1 MNHTYRIVFN
11 RSAGLWKVVSEH
23 ARGQGKGGCRRGR
36 SARGRLPLM
45 AMLLV
50 ALGTASE
57 TQAGPLVTITGD
69 TTVGSLSS
77 PRITVLVPL
86 SVGISGVGTVTVADG
101 GELWM
106 SLGDTV
112 SLADS
117 ASADGTINI
126 GAAPGAAPVGAG
138 FLLTSLLEFGA
149 GTGTLNFNTNSTH
162 DFGAALIS
170 RGSGTHQLNHYA
182 GETLLRGD
190 SSGFAGAVKV
200 MGGRLAILNK
210 LGASDGRIDAGTA
223 AGARAKVDVGSGGA
237 WNIAGNLF
245 VGENGPGELS
255 IYSGGTVSNQF
266 GTVNA
271 KQGGTAQVRV
281 LNVNSRW
288 VNSAA
293 LSIGSDGAQ
302 GALTVEQGGYVSSND
317 AYVGRMQDG
326 YGTVLVTGSGSAW
339 ANGGKL
345 LVGDMSAQGL
355 LSIERGAVV
364 TTVDSMVGSM
374 GGSGSVVVSGA
385 GASWN
390 NTGALN
396 VGFGQ
401 ALLFG
406 AGSVTIANAG
416 AVTVGAN
423 GTGVV
428 ALAKDGL
435 FPGFGTTG
443 TINIGAQANQAA
455 VAAGTLNASA
465 IEFGKGNATLN
476 FNHADAGY
484 QFLVPLKSTGN
495 GMHQLNQIAGST
507 IMEGDSSGF
516 RGATKVSGGKLIVA
530 GKLGGSAEVTGGV
543 LQYGDGA
550 TGAANSLSGNLKVS
564 GAGSMLA
571 LRGGATLGVA
581 GDVDLA
587 DATVLDI
594 AAGAGSPSLQANKV
608 KLGDGVVFKLS
619 GISDRSQ
626 LDKVLIQSTNG
637 IDGDF
642 SGVSVGG
649 FTGAVD
655 YLTVHTRKSADGL
668 QYRATYDL
676 SWTANNNLGHGT
688 FTLANPADR
697 FDVGVALSDQAAN
710 AATGW
715 DGNTLTKA
723 GAGTLVLSGNN
734 TYSGGTVIAGGTLQ
748 VANNAN
754 LGSGALTFSGGTL
767 AATHSFDTSR
777 AVALAQHGRFDVADG
792 AVLGLTG
799 SVAGSSDLIKSGA
812 GTLRLDKAGNAY
824 GNTWIQSG
832 TLIGN
837 AASISGDVSNGGR
850 LVFEQSI
857 NGSFSG
863 SISGAGALVKQG
875 AGTLALSGNH
885 AAFTGKTTVSAG
897 TLAVQGVLG
906 GSAEVTGGTLQYGN
920 GVAGAANRLSGDLT
934 VSAAGSR
941 LSVQGAAT
949 LSVAGDVG
957 LADGTVLDV
966 DTSANGPVLQAGSVT
981 LGDGVAFRIN
991 GITGAGMAEKVLI
1004 DTQAGISGDFG
1015 SVSVGGYSGGVDY
1028 LAVNTRKSAD
1038 QRQYLASYGLSWM
1051 ANNDQAGGTFTLT
1064 GATDRFEAGAAL
1076 SDQAPNAAKGW
1087 NGRSLTKAGAG
1098 TLVLS
1103 GNNRYTGGTEILGGT
1118 LQVAR
1123 DENLGAASGGL
1134 AFDGGTLAATGS
1146 FDTARAVTLAN
1157 SGTFDVAD
1165 GARLGVNGPI
1175 SGGGSLVKTGAGTL
1189 ALGPINSYIGGT
1201 TIAGGTLQIESDASL
1216 GAPVNRLYI
1225 TGGRLATTSS
1235 FDLLRA
1241 VTLGGAAAG
1250 FDVAA
1255 GTSLGL
1261 TGSVSGSGML
1271 AKSGAGTLV
1280 LSGSNS
1286 YTGGTRID
1294 GGRLQIS
1301 NDSNLG
1307 AAAGGLALDGGTL
1320 ATTGTFDMARAI
1332 ALTRQGSFDVAAGT
1346 TLGLTGKVSG
1356 NGDLLKAGAGT
1367 LRLDN
1372 GANAYG
1378 NTWIQA
1384 GTLVGHAGSV
1394 SGNVDNNGTLV
1405 FEQAADASFGGAI
1418 SGSGNLI
1425 KTGAGTLDLAG
1436 NHASY
1441 TGKTTVS
1448 QGRLIVQGVLG
1459 GSAAVM
1465 GGTLQ
1470 YGNGVAG
1477 AANRLSGDLKVAG
1490 GTLSVQGPAV
1500 LSVAGDTD
1508 LADGTAL
1515 EIAAATGRPAL
1526 QSDRVLLG
1534 DGVTFRLAGISDT
1547 SRLDQVLIDTR
1558 HGISGD
1564 FASVSVGGFAG
1575 AVDYM
1580 TVNTRK
1586 SADNMQYLA
1595 TYGLSWSAG
1604 NNLAHGTFTLTN
1616 ATDSFQV
1623 GAALTDQAGNAAS
1636 GWDGRTLTKAGAG
1649 TLVLSG
1655 DNSYG
1660 GGTTISGG
1668 VLQVG
1673 RDANL
1678 GAATGGLSVN
1688 GGTLA
1693 TTGTFDTGR
1702 AITLAQA
1709 GGFDVAA
1716 GTALGLAGTVSGG
1729 GMLIKAGGGTLV
1741 LSGNNTYAGGTRI
1754 VGGSVRVA
1762 QDASLGAAS
1771 GALTFDGGGL
1781 ATAGSFDTSRGVL
1794 LAQSGSF
1801 DVAAGTV
1808 LGLNGTVSGGGMF
1821 AKTGAGT
1828 LVLGGSNTYAG
1839 GTRVD
1844 GGTLQVARDA
1854 NLGAAAGAVT
1864 FGDGTLA
1871 TTGSFDTTRAIS
1883 LMQSGR
1889 FDVAAG
1895 TVLGLSGTVS
1905 GAGGFA
1911 KLGAGTLIL
1920 SASNSHAGGTAI
1932 AGGVLQVAQDANLG
1946 AAAGA
1951 LTFNGGTL
1959 ATTGSFD
1966 TARTVAL
1973 AQTGTFDV
1981 AANTTLGLTGMV
1993 TGSGNLIKTGAGT
2006 LRLDSSANAYGN
2018 TLIRDGILVGNAA
2031 SILGNV
2037 DNNGTL
2043 VFDQGANAS
2052 FGGAI
2057 SGSGSLVKSGAGTL
2071 GLTGDSSGFTG
2082 STTVQGGRLALNG
2095 KLGGGLNIG
2104 AGGVLAGAGTVGSGA
2119 GSTVTVAAGATLAP
2133 GNSIG
2138 TLTVDGDLVIE
2149 SGARY
2154 AVETNPQGAEAD
2166 LIHVTGS
2173 ATINGGSVAH
2183 IGIDGDYG
2191 LRSVYTLLAADGAL
2205 SGRFDT
2211 VTSDYAFLTPKLG
2224 YDYGAGR
2231 VSLELAR
2238 NGTAMASAAAT
2249 RNQRAAAGAIDSIGM
2264 AAGNGLYDAI
2274 AVLPDDKGL
2283 LRSSFDQLSGEIHA
2297 SAKTVLLEDSRYVR
2311 DAASERLRSAAGA
2324 VGASAAPVLASS
2336 GGGARLAPATAM
2348 GPASWIQ
2355 GLGSWR
2361 QTDGDGN
2368 AAQVKSSTGGFL
2380 LGVDAPVS
2388 DAWRLGLMAGYT
2400 RTDFDLRDRA
2410 SSGDSDNYHLGAYGG
2425 GQWGAVGLR
2434 GGLAYSW
2441 HDIATRRSVAMPG
2454 YSDRLKASYDGRTIQ
2469 AFADLSY
2476 RIDTRIAALE
2486 PFANLAYVNLKT
2498 DGYSESGGAAA
2509 LRANS
2514 QTTETTYTTL
2524 GSRVMSSFELG
2535 SAQATARG
2543 SLGWRYA
2550 FGDLKPAATQAFSAG
2565 DAFTVAGVPIAKN
2578 SAVLEAGLDVQVS
2591 RKVSFDLSYQG
2602 QLASGAQD
2610 HGVRA
2615 GVSMRF

>member
-50 ALGTASE
+50 ALGTASG

-86 SVGISGVGTVTVADG
+86 SVGISGVGTVTIADG

-162 DFGAALIS
+162 DFGAALVS
-170 RGSGTHQLNHYA
+170 SAAGTHQLNHYA

-210 LGASDGRIDAGTA
+210 LGASEGRIDAGTA

-271 KQGGTAQVRV
+271 KQGGTAQVKV
-281 LNVNSRW
+281 LNANSRW

-293 LSIGSDGAQ
+293 LSIGSDGAR

-339 ANGGKL
+339 VNGGKL

-406 AGSVTIANAG
+406 TGSVTIANAG

-476 FNHADAGY
+476 FNHADTGY
-484 QFLVPLKSTGN
+484 RFLVPLKSTGN

-516 RGATKVSGGKLIVA
+516 RGATKVSGGKLIVT

-697 FDVGVALSDQAAN
+697 FDVGVVLSDQAAN
-710 AATGW
+710 TGTGW
-715 DGNTLTKA
+715 NGNTLTKA

-857 NGSFSG
+857 NGNFSG
-863 SISGAGALVKQG
+863 SISGAGTLVKQG
-875 AGTLALSGNH
+875 AGTLALSGDH

-920 GVAGAANRLSGDLT
+920 GVAGAANRLSGDLK

-957 LADGTVLDV
+957 LADGTVLDF
-966 DTSANGPVLQAGSVT
+966 DGSANGPVLQAGSVT

-1134 AFDGGTLAATGS
+1134 AFNGGTLAATGS

-1189 ALGPINSYIGGT
+1189 
-1201 TIAGGTLQIESDASL
+1201 
-1216 GAPVNRLYI
+1216 
-1225 TGGRLATTSS
+1225 
-1235 FDLLRA
+1235 
-1241 VTLGGAAAG
+1241 
-1250 FDVAA
+1250 
-1255 GTSLGL
+1255 
-1261 TGSVSGSGML
+1261 
-1271 AKSGAGTLV
+1271 
-1280 LSGSNS
+1280 
-1286 YTGGTRID
+1286 
-1294 GGRLQIS
+1294 
-1301 NDSNLG
+1301 
-1307 AAAGGLALDGGTL
+1307 
-1320 ATTGTFDMARAI
+1320 
-1332 ALTRQGSFDVAAGT
+1332 
-1346 TLGLTGKVSG
+1346 
-1356 NGDLLKAGAGT
+1356 
-1367 LRLDN
+1367 
-1372 GANAYG
+1372 
-1378 NTWIQA
+1378 
-1384 GTLVGHAGSV
+1384 
-1394 SGNVDNNGTLV
+1394 
-1405 FEQAADASFGGAI
+1405 
-1418 SGSGNLI
+1418 
-1425 KTGAGTLDLAG
+1425 DLAG

-1459 GSAAVM
+1459 GSAAVT
-1465 GGTLQ
+1465 GGSLQ

-1564 FASVSVGGFAG
+1564 FASVSVGGFTG

-1678 GAATGGLSVN
+1678 GAATGGLSFN

-1693 TTGTFDTGR
+1693 TTGTFDTAR

-1716 GTALGLAGTVSGG
+1716 GTTLGLAGTVSGG

-1771 GALTFDGGGL
+1771 GALTFDGGAL
-1781 ATAGSFDTSRGVL
+1781 ATTASFDTSRAVL

-1828 LVLGGSNTYAG
+1828 LVLGGSNTHAG

-1844 GGTLQVARDA
+1844 GGILQVARDA

-1871 TTGSFDTTRAIS
+1871 TTASFDTTRAIS

-1895 TVLGLSGTVS
+1895 TALGLSGTVS

-1920 SASNSHAGGTAI
+1920 SASNSHAGGTEI

-2006 LRLDSSANAYGN
+2006 LRLDNSANAYGN
-2018 TLIRDGILVGNAA
+2018 TLIQDGILVGNAA
-2031 SILGNV
+2031 SIQGNV

-2057 SGSGSLVKSGAGTL
+2057 SGNGSLVKSGAGTL

-2166 LIHVTGS
+2166 LIHVTGN

-2191 LRSVYTLLAADGAL
+2191 LRSVYTLLTVDGAL

-2238 NGTAMASAAAT
+2238 NGTAMASVAAS

-2297 SAKTVLLEDSRYVR
+2297 SAKTVLFEDSRYVR

-2380 LGVDAPVS
+2380 LGADATVS

-2400 RTDFDLRDRA
+2400 RSDFDVRDRA

-2425 GQWGAVGLR
+2425 GQWGALGLR

-2441 HDIATRRSVAMPG
+2441 HDIATRRSVSMPG
-2454 YSDRLKASYDGRTIQ
+2454 YSDRLKANYDGRTVQ

-2550 FGDLKPAATQAFSAG
+2550 FGDLKPTATQAFSAG

>member
-11 RSAGLWKVVSEH
+11 RSAGLWQVASEH

-36 SARGRLPLM
+36 SRRRLPVT
-45 AMLLV
+45 AMLLA
-50 ALGTASE
+50 ALGTAGAA
-57 TQAGPLVTITGD
+57 QAGPTVTSTGD
-69 TTVGSLSS
+69 STLGTYSGSGVTVAASL
-77 PRITVLVPL
+77 V
-86 SVGISGVGTVTVADG
+86 VGISSVGTLTVADG
-101 GELWM
+101 GLVTM
-106 SLGDTV
+106 VSPYTV
-112 SLADS
+112 ILADL
-117 ASADGTINI
+117 ASAHGTINV
-126 GAAPGAAPVGAG
+126 GAAPGAAPAGAG
-138 FLLTSLLEFGA
+138 FLATSQLAFGA
-149 GTGTLNFNTNSTH
+149 GTGTLNFNTNNTH
-162 DFGAALIS
+162 EFNAALIS
-170 RGSGTHQLNHYA
+170 GAGTHRLNHYA
-182 GETLLRGD
+182 GTTRLLGD
-190 SSGFAGAVKV
+190 SSGFSGNTTVS
-200 MGGRLAILNK
+200 GGNLWILNR
-210 LGASDGRIDAGTA
+210 LGTTEGRIDAGAVLGATA
-223 AGARAKVDVGSGGA
+223 AVTVSGAGAAWENSGNVFVGGAGSGKLA
-237 WNIAGNLF
+237 VEAGGL
-245 VGENGPGELS
+245 
-255 IYSGGTVSNQF
+255 VSNQF

-271 KQGGTAQVRV
+271 PGGDMAEVTVSGAGA
-281 LNVNSRW
+281 RW
-288 VNSAA
+288 LNSAA
-293 LSIGSDGAQ
+293 LSVANGGW
-302 GALTVEQGGYVSSND
+302 GTVSVQQGGYLSST
-317 AYVGRMQDG
+317 DG
-326 YGTVLVTGSGSAW
+326 YIGSQAGSNGNVTVSG
-339 ANGGKL
+339 ANWINMGFL
-345 LVGDMSAQGL
+345 RVGDISGRGTLAIGPGGL
-355 LSIERGAVV
+355 VSN
-364 TTVDSMVGSM
+364 TDSYIGSM
-374 GGSGSVVVSGA
+374 NGTGNVVVSGV

-390 NTGALN
+390 NIGALN
-396 VGFGQ
+396 LGFG
-401 ALLFG
+401 LSFSFG
-406 AGSVTIANAG
+406 TGSLTIADAG
-416 AVTVGAN
+416 TVTAGPG

-428 ALAKDGL
+428 SLAKEGL
-435 FPGFGTTG
+435 FPGLGTTG
-443 TINIGAQANQAA
+443 MINIGGQTSQAA

-476 FNHADAGY
+476 FNHTDAGY
-484 QFLVPLKSTGN
+484 RFLVPLKSTGN
-495 GMHQLNQIAGST
+495 GIHQLNQIAGST

-516 RGATKVSGGKLIVA
+516 RGATKVSGGKLTVT

-543 LQYGDGA
+543 LQYGAGA

-767 AATHSFDTSR
+767 AVTDSFDTSR
-777 AVALAQHGRFDVADG
+777 TVALAQHGRFDVADG

-812 GTLRLDKAGNAY
+812 GTLRLDKASNAY

-837 AASISGDVSNGGR
+837 AASISGDVSNGGK

-857 NGSFSG
+857 NGNFSG
-863 SISGAGALVKQG
+863 SIFGAGALVKQG
-875 AGTLALSGNH
+875 AGTLVLSGDH

-906 GSAEVTGGTLQYGN
+906 GSAEVTGGILQYGN
-920 GVAGAANRLSGDLT
+920 GVAGAANRLSGDLK
-934 VSAAGSR
+934 VSAAGST

-1004 DTQAGISGDFG
+1004 DTRTGISGDFG
-1015 SVSVGGYSGGVDY
+1015 SVSVGGYSGAVDY

-1076 SDQAPNAAKGW
+1076 TDQAPNAAKGW

-1103 GNNRYTGGTEILGGT
+1103 GNNHYTGGTEILGGT

-1134 AFDGGTLAATGS
+1134 AFNGGTLAATDS

-1157 SGTFDVAD
+1157 SGTFDVED

-1175 SGGGSLVKTGAGTL
+1175 SGGGGLVKTGAGTL
-1189 ALGPINSYIGGT
+1189 ALGSSNSYIGGT

-1225 TGGRLATTSS
+1225 TGGGLATASS
-1235 FDLLRA
+1235 FDLSRA
-1241 VTLGGAAAG
+1241 VTLGGAAAAG
-1250 FDVAA
+1250 FDVAI

-1307 AAAGGLALDGGTL
+1307 AAVGGLALDGGTL
-1320 ATTGTFDMARAI
+1320 ATTDTLDMARAI

-1346 TLGLTGKVSG
+1346 ALGLTGKVSG
-1356 NGDLLKAGAGT
+1356 DGDLLKAGAGT
-1367 LRLDN
+1367 LRLDS

-1394 SGNVDNNGTLV
+1394 SGNVGINGTLV

-1441 TGKTTVS
+1441 TGETTVS

-1459 GSAAVM
+1459 GSAAVT

-1477 AANRLSGDLKVAG
+1477 AANRLNGDLKVAG

-1508 LADGTAL
+1508 LADRTAL
-1515 EIAAATGRPAL
+1515 EIAAATGHPAL

-1564 FASVSVGGFAG
+1564 FASVSVGGFTG

-1580 TVNTRK
+1580 SVNTRK

-1636 GWDGRTLTKAGAG
+1636 GWDGRTLTKVGVG

-1678 GAATGGLSVN
+1678 GAATGGLSFN

-1693 TTGTFDTGR
+1693 TTGTFDTAR
-1702 AITLAQA
+1702 AITLGQA

-1754 VGGSVRVA
+1754 VGGSVRIA

-1771 GALTFDGGGL
+1771 GALMFDGGAL
-1781 ATAGSFDTSRGVL
+1781 ATTGSFETSRAVL

-1801 DVAAGTV
+1801 DVAADTV

-1828 LVLGGSNTYAG
+1828 LVLGGSNTHAG

-1854 NLGAAAGAVT
+1854 NLGAAAGAVA

-1871 TTGSFDTTRAIS
+1871 TTASFDTTRLIS

-1889 FDVAAG
+1889 IDVAAG

-1966 TARTVAL
+1966 IARTVAL

-1981 AANTTLGLTGMV
+1981 AASTTLGLTGMV
-1993 TGSGNLIKTGAGT
+1993 SGSGNLIKTGAGT

-2037 DNNGTL
+2037 ENNGTL

-2057 SGSGSLVKSGAGTL
+2057 SGNGSLVKSGAGTL

-2104 AGGVLAGAGTVGSGA
+2104 AGSVLAGAGTVGSGA

-2154 AVETNPQGAEAD
+2154 AVETNPRGAEAD

-2191 LRSVYTLLAADGAL
+2191 LRSVYTLLAADGTL

-2238 NGTAMASAAAT
+2238 NGTAMASAADT

-2283 LRSSFDQLSGEIHA
+2283 LRASFDQLSGEIHA
-2297 SAKTVLLEDSRYVR
+2297 SAKTVLIEDSRYVR
-2311 DAASERLRSAAGA
+2311 DAASERLRSAVGA
-2324 VGASAAPVLASS
+2324 VGASSVPVLASA
-2336 GGGARLAPATAM
+2336 GDGARLAAATAM

-2355 GLGSWR
+2355 GMGSWR
-2361 QTDGDGN
+2361 HIDGDGN

-2388 DAWRLGLMAGYT
+2388 DVWRLGLMAGYS
-2400 RTDFDLRDRA
+2400 RTDFNVQDRS

-2425 GQWGAVGLR
+2425 GQWGALGLR
-2434 GGLAYSW
+2434 GGLTYSW
-2441 HDIATRRSVAMPG
+2441 HDIATRRSVSMPG
-2454 YSDRLKASYDGRTIQ
+2454 YSDRLKASYDGRTAQ
-2469 AFADLSY
+2469 VFADLSY
-2476 RIDTRIAALE
+2476 RIDTGVAALE
-2486 PFANLAYVNLKT
+2486 PFANVAYVNLKT
-2498 DGYSESGGAAA
+2498 DGYAESGGAAA

-2524 GSRVMSSFELG
+2524 GSRITSGFELG
-2535 SAQATARG
+2535 GAQATAKG

-2550 FGDLKPAATQAFSAG
+2550 FGDLKPVATQAFAAG
-2565 DAFTVAGVPIAKN
+2565 NAFTVAGVPIAKN
-2578 SAVLEAGLDVQVS
+2578 SAVLEAALDVQVS

-2615 GVSMRF
+2615 GLSVRF

>member
-69 TTVGSLSS
+69 TTVGSISS

-149 GTGTLNFNTNSTH
+149 GTGTLNFNTNSFH
-162 DFGAALIS
+162 DFGAALVS

-210 LGASDGRIDAGTA
+210 LGASEGRIDAGTA

-293 LSIGSDGAQ
+293 LSIGSDGAR

-339 ANGGKL
+339 VNGGKL

-355 LSIERGAVV
+355 LSVERGAVV

-406 AGSVTIANAG
+406 TGSVTIANAG

-476 FNHADAGY
+476 FNHTDAGY
-484 QFLVPLKSTGN
+484 RFLAPLKSTGN

-516 RGATKVSGGKLIVA
+516 RGATKVSGGKLTVT

-619 GISDRSQ
+619 GIADRSQ

-710 AATGW
+710 TAAGW

-767 AATHSFDTSR
+767 AVTHSFDTSR
-777 AVALAQHGRFDVADG
+777 SVALAQHGRFDVADG

-837 AASISGDVSNGGR
+837 AASISGDVSNGGK

-857 NGSFSG
+857 NGNFSG

-920 GVAGAANRLSGDLT
+920 GVAGAANRLSGDLK
-934 VSAAGSR
+934 VSAAGST

-949 LSVAGDVG
+949 VSVAGDVG
-957 LADGTVLDV
+957 LADGTVLDF
-966 DTSANGPVLQAGSVT
+966 DGSANGPVLQAGSVT

-991 GITGAGMAEKVLI
+991 GITGLGMAEKVLI
-1004 DTQAGISGDFG
+1004 DTHAGISGDFG
-1015 SVSVGGYSGGVDY
+1015 SVSVGSYSGAVDY

-1051 ANNDQAGGTFTLT
+1051 ANNDQAGGTFTLA
-1064 GATDRFEAGAAL
+1064 GATDRFEAGVAL

-1087 NGRSLTKAGAG
+1087 NGRSLTKEGAG

-1103 GNNRYTGGTEILGGT
+1103 GNNLYTGGTEILGGT

-1134 AFDGGTLAATGS
+1134 AFNGGTLAATGS
-1146 FDTARAVTLAN
+1146 FDTARAITLAN

-1175 SGGGSLVKTGAGTL
+1175 SGGGSLL
-1189 ALGPINSYIGGT
+1189 
-1201 TIAGGTLQIESDASL
+1201 
-1216 GAPVNRLYI
+1216 
-1225 TGGRLATTSS
+1225 
-1235 FDLLRA
+1235 
-1241 VTLGGAAAG
+1241 
-1250 FDVAA
+1250 
-1255 GTSLGL
+1255 
-1261 TGSVSGSGML
+1261 
-1271 AKSGAGTLV
+1271 
-1280 LSGSNS
+1280 
-1286 YTGGTRID
+1286 
-1294 GGRLQIS
+1294 
-1301 NDSNLG
+1301 
-1307 AAAGGLALDGGTL
+1307 
-1320 ATTGTFDMARAI
+1320 
-1332 ALTRQGSFDVAAGT
+1332 
-1346 TLGLTGKVSG
+1346 
-1356 NGDLLKAGAGT
+1356 
-1367 LRLDN
+1367 
-1372 GANAYG
+1372 
-1378 NTWIQA
+1378 
-1384 GTLVGHAGSV
+1384 
-1394 SGNVDNNGTLV
+1394 
-1405 FEQAADASFGGAI
+1405 
-1418 SGSGNLI
+1418 

-1459 GSAAVM
+1459 GSAAVT

-1604 NNLAHGTFTLTN
+1604 NNLAHGTFTLTD

-1678 GAATGGLSVN
+1678 GAATGGLSFN

-1693 TTGTFDTGR
+1693 TTGTFDTAR

-1716 GTALGLAGTVSGG
+1716 GTALGLAGTVSGS
-1729 GMLIKAGGGTLV
+1729 GMLIKAGGGTLA

-1754 VGGSVRVA
+1754 VGGSVRIA

-1771 GALTFDGGGL
+1771 GALTFDGGAL
-1781 ATAGSFDTSRGVL
+1781 ATTGSFDTSRAVL

-1844 GGTLQVARDA
+1844 GGT
-1854 NLGAAAGAVT
+1854 
-1864 FGDGTLA
+1864 
-1871 TTGSFDTTRAIS
+1871 
-1883 LMQSGR
+1883 
-1889 FDVAAG
+1889 
-1895 TVLGLSGTVS
+1895 
-1905 GAGGFA
+1905 
-1911 KLGAGTLIL
+1911 
-1920 SASNSHAGGTAI
+1920 
-1932 AGGVLQVAQDANLG
+1932 LQVAQDANLG

-2071 GLTGDSSGFTG
+2071 GLSGDSSGFTG

-2149 SGARY
+2149 RGARY

-2238 NGTAMASAAAT
+2238 NGAAMASAADT

-2274 AVLPDDKGL
+2274 AVLPEDKGL

-2388 DAWRLGLMAGYT
+2388 DVWRLGLMAGYT

-2441 HDIATRRSVAMPG
+2441 HDIATRRSVSMPG
-2454 YSDRLKASYDGRTIQ
+2454 YSDRLKANYDGRTVQ

-2524 GSRVMSSFELG
+2524 GSRLMSNFELG
-2535 SAQATARG
+2535 GAQATARG

-2550 FGDLKPAATQAFSAG
+2550 FGDLKPAATQAFAAG

-2615 GVSMRF
+2615 GVSVRF